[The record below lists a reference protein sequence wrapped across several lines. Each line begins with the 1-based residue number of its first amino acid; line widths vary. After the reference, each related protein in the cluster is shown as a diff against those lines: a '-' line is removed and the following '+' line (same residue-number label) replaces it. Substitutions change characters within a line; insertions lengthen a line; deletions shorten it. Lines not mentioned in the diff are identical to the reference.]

1 MLSFN
6 SSNIASKTRTIGR
19 RMFLLNSIKAI
30 VVLGIF
36 GRLASLQ
43 INESSKYRSLADKN
57 RFRETKVAPPRGI
70 IEDYFGNEIAGNTRI
85 YQLHITPENT
95 PDIDRLLIRL
105 KNLINLSDRKAAL
118 IQKKI
123 KKQKKWETIIIS
135 DNLSWS
141 EFSRLN
147 LFLHE
152 LEGAQPI
159 VSIARIYKNNASA
172 HAIGYVSEISPRDIR
187 NKKYLKNINISGI
200 SVGKTGLESSFDEE
214 MLGAPGYLR
223 YEVNAYGKK
232 IKQVSVNKGSNGK
245 TFRTTL
251 DNDIQVFSSKL
262 LENVSGAACVMD
274 IYNGDIISM
283 VSTPTFN
290 PNSFVHGIDKKEW
303 SDLLK
308 NRDKPMIN
316 KAISGLYPPGST
328 IKTLTAL
335 SALENDVVSS
345 KLVVR
350 CKGYIDLHGE
360 RFHCWK
366 KKGHGVVGMR
376 TALKKSCDVYFYEV
390 ARRLGIDRLAD
401 TAKKFGLGAK
411 VLKDYKE
418 EKVGVVPDTKW
429 KIKELGKNWYIG
441 ETLHSGIG
449 QGYFLSTPLQL
460 CLMTAQIANGGFKI
474 EPRILVDEDKKI
486 SDLQKFK
493 SYKNSILGKIM
504 PNNQQINN
512 FNLQPLFRNQEN
524 INLVKEAMF
533 AATNEPGG
541 TSYRSRISDKQF
553 MFAGKTGS
561 SQIKRFTEAQR
572 EAEVKQENI
581 TYLERDHAW
590 FVAFAPVSDPKYAI
604 SVLVEHGGS
613 GSKAAAPL
621 ANRIIKKVLERHE
634 ARSSYSDTPADNS
647 NIVGDDI

>member
-1 MLSFN
+1 MLNFN

-19 RMFLLNSIKAI
+19 RMFLLNSIKA
-30 VVLGIF
+30 VVLLGIF

-43 INESSKYRSLADKN
+43 INEVTKYRSLADKN
-57 RFRETKVAPPRGI
+57 RFRETKFAPPRGI
-70 IEDYFGNEIAGNTRI
+70 IEDYFGREIASNTRI

-95 PDIDRLLIRL
+95 PNIQKLLARL
-105 KNLINLSDRKAAL
+105 KSLINISDRKLNL

-123 KKQKKWETIIIS
+123 IKQKKWESIIIS
-135 DNLSWS
+135 ENLSWTQ
-141 EFSRLN
+141 FSRIN

-152 LEGAQPI
+152 LEGANPV
-159 VSIARIYKNNASA
+159 VSVGRVYKNNASA
-172 HAIGYVSEISPRDIR
+172 HAIGYVSEISPKDIR
-187 NKKYLKNINISGI
+187 NKKYLKDINIAGI
-200 SVGKTGLESSFDEE
+200 AIGKTGLESTLDEE
-214 MLGAPGYLR
+214 MLGSPGFLR

-232 IKQVSVNKGSNGK
+232 IKQVSINDGLKGK

-251 DNDIQVFSSKL
+251 DDDVQVFAAKL

-283 VSTPTFN
+283 VSAPSFD
-290 PNSFVHGIDKKEW
+290 PNSFIHGIKQNEW
-303 SDLLK
+303 NNLLN

-350 CKGYIDLHGE
+350 CKGFTDLHGE

-366 KKGHGVVGMR
+366 KEGHGLVGMR
-376 TALKKSCDVYFYEV
+376 TAIKKSCDVYFYEV
-390 ARRLGIDRLAD
+390 ARKLGIDRLAA
-401 TAKKFGLGAK
+401 TAKKFGLGEK
-411 VLKDYKE
+411 VLQNYNE
-418 EKVGVVPDTKW
+418 EKTGVVPDTRW
-429 KIKELGKNWYIG
+429 KIKEIGKNWYIG

-449 QGYFLSTPLQL
+449 QGYFLTTPLQL
-460 CLMTAQIANGGFKI
+460 SLMTAQIANGGFKI
-474 EPRILVDEDKKI
+474 TPKILVNKNDKI
-486 SDLQKFK
+486 SNLQKFLN
-493 SYKNSILGKIM
+493 YKNSKPGNTISTDE
-504 PNNQQINN
+504 QIAN
-512 FNLQPLFRNQEN
+512 FDLQPLFRNQEN
-524 INLVKEAMF
+524 INLIKDAMF
-533 AATNEPGG
+533 AATNEVGG
-541 TSYRSRISDKQF
+541 TSYRSRHKKKEF

-561 SQIKRFTEAQR
+561 SQIKRFTQEQR
-572 EAEVKQENI
+572 EAEIKQENI

-613 GSKAAAPL
+613 GSKAAAPI
-621 ANRIIKKVLERHE
+621 AKKIIKKVLERHQS
-634 ARSSYSDTPADNS
+634 RTSFLTKVQQDL
-647 NIVGDDI
+647 